1 MAGFIQIIEFK
12 SSRADE
18 IKALGEKY
26 RAERMSDGTG
36 GPVRA
41 FFTEDRDRPGTY
53 LNVVE
58 FESYEKAME
67 NSNDPRT
74 TDFAKKMSELCDGPP
89 SFYNL
94 DIKDSWE
101 G

>member
-1 MAGFIQIIEFK
+1 MAGFIQIIEFR
-12 SSRADE
+12 SSKPDE
-18 IKALGEKY
+18 IKSLAEKY
-26 RAERMSDGTG
+26 RAERGMGGDG
-36 GPVRA
+36 GPVRGT
-41 FFTEDRDRPGTY
+41 FTEDKDSPGRY
-53 LNVVE
+53 FNIVE

-74 TDFAKKMSELCDGPP
+74 TEFAKNMSELCDGPP

-94 DIKDSWE
+94 EIKDSWE